1 LKAVT
6 WPEPASLHWCLPE
19 DPRVRGLTTW
29 ASRATLLVVAHSG
42 PEAGEVRSEAAEVTP
57 VKKDDWKWWKDNSTV
72 IIAVLS
78 VAVVAIRLLGVAR
91 GDPEIAYA
99 ILQIAGTGTVLIA
112 TLVSTLGLLAI
123 PAFAIFAFYA
133 RQSFAKQ
140 KKFSATQFQL
150 LLASSFAML
159 VIALYMSPVFLLA
172 YSLAWWIPLIILS
185 LTIPT
190 TGARY
195 LVIFVSAYV
204 VGIFLYGLFSPTP
217 WLPVQAISV
226 AGQKPFTGYVL
237 SQANGTTSILTSD
250 PEGVIILP
258 SQSVLAIGQCT
269 PPGYQLEQGT
279 LSDWFEHI
287 DHKLMTYTACPSA
300 PYTVKSPPT

>member
-1 LKAVT
+1 MV
-6 WPEPASLHWCLPE
+6 HN
-19 DPRVRGLTTW
+19 GL
-29 ASRATLLVVAHSG
+29 
-42 PEAGEVRSEAAEVTP
+42 EAAEVTP

-78 VAVVAIRLLGVAR
+78 VAVVAVRLLGVAR

-133 RQSFAKQ
+133 RQSFAKERN
-140 KKFSATQFQL
+140 FSSTQFQL

-172 YSLAWWIPLIILS
+172 YSLAWWIPLVILS

-195 LVIFVSAYV
+195 LFIFVFAYV

-226 AGQKPFTGYVL
+226 AGRKPFAGYVL
-237 SQANGTTSILTSD
+237 SQANGITSILTSD
-250 PEGVIILP
+250 PEGVISPP
-258 SQSVLAIGQCT
+258 SKSVLSIGQCT
-269 PPGYQLEQGT
+269 PPRYQLEQGT
-279 LSDWFEHI
+279 LFDWFEHV
-287 DHKLMTYTACPSA
+287 DHKLMIYPACPSA
-300 PYTVKSPPT
+300 PYTVKLPTT